1 MTKFISN
8 KQEASNKA
16 KTRRKTKSCRIIMY
30 NKRWILEIAS
40 YPRISSRLRGE
51 RGFLPGVRFKEFSNG
66 VTTWRVS
73 KH

>member
-30 NKRWILEIAS
+30 NKRWISEIAS
-40 YPRISSRLRGE
+40 SPRLSSRLRRT
-51 RGFLPGVRFKEFSNG
+51 RGLLRVVHFKEFPDG

-73 KH
+73 KQ